1 MKKISSF
8 IIIILVILSSFAF
21 VACGGGSGSTSKGEV
36 ADNTQYYDEITST
49 LKLNKGYAGKSFL
62 TEGIGS
68 ATLDAHTDG
77 DTTRFNLAQGDV
89 ISIRYYQIDTPE
101 STGSVQKWGKAAS
114 LFTKMR
120 LSAATEIV
128 LEATATRAE
137 KDSYGTR
144 YLGYVWYKTAEDSN
158 FKCLN
163 LELVENGFSANMGM
177 ATSKYPYNEYFAKA
191 NAFARNIQ
199 LRIYSELEDPLYTDE
214 PEDITLKQFIDNPD
228 AYYNV
233 ETEVGSKVRFTACLC
248 DLMVS
253 NTGTHTF
260 VAEYYDE
267 EGTRYTID
275 VYAAYTSSP
284 ASGMPL
290 GHLYR
295 VVGVI
300 QLHYGRF
307 QVTGVQYD
315 VIFGAN
321 NPKVYTAPVQKD
333 YLLTFDSSR
342 AFISQYSAT
351 LYTNATVVSSSVEDG
366 VLTIVANAQQR
377 TKDGLK
383 EEVKQF
389 TFKVEVGESF
399 TNNFTA
405 GKQFSVKGYQY
416 VKDSGEITVLALAN
430 IQLK

>member
-21 VACGGGSGSTSKGEV
+21 VACGEKKPEI

-49 LKLNKGYAGKSFL
+49 LKLQKSYEGKSFL

-77 DTTRFNLAQGDV
+77 DTTRFKLAQGDV

-120 LSAATEIV
+120 LSSATEIV

-177 ATSKYPYNEYFAKA
+177 ATSKYPYNEHFAKA
-191 NAFARNIQ
+191 NAFARKIQ
-199 LRIYSELEDPLYTDE
+199 LRIYSELEDPLYSDE
-214 PEDITLKQFIDNPD
+214 PEDITLKQFVENPEAYFNADMGLD
-228 AYYNV
+228 AGI
-233 ETEVGSKVRFTACLC
+233 GSKVRFTACLC
-248 DLMVS
+248 DLRVS
-253 NTGTHTF
+253 NSGTHTF

-267 EGTRYTID
+267 EGTRYTLD

-295 VVGVI
+295 IVGVI
-300 QLHYGRF
+300 QYYGGRF
-307 QVTGVQYD
+307 QVSD
-315 VIFGAN
+315 VKYSVIYGAN

-333 YLLTFDSSR
+333 YLLTFDSSEE
-342 AFISQYSAT
+342 FISQYSDT

-377 TKDGLK
+377 TTDGVK

-399 TNNFTA
+399 TNDFTA